1 MKTSQAGVDLIK
13 QFEGQRLTAYKC
25 PAGIWTIG
33 YGHTSAAG
41 APEVQPGMTITYQEA
56 NAILVRDLGKY
67 EDAVN
72 RLVKVPLTQNQFD
85 ALVSFTYNVGEGAT
99 ESERVGRSGLVRPGL
114 AKSTLLKKL
123 NAGQYDAVPAELMK
137 WTKGGGKELPG
148 LVRRRRA
155 ECAMWRGVDD
165 KADLDPDESR
175 IEPDAPKPK
184 KTMAKSKEGNAAILT
199 GGAAAVTA
207 ASDISRQIKETGDS
221 LNSVLDLVKDPTFLV
236 LILVVLAAAAIWYWR
251 RQRLEE
257 TGE

>member
-1 MKTSQAGVDLIK
+1 MKTSPAGIALIQ
-13 QFEGQRLTAYKC
+13 QFEGRRLEAYKC
-25 PAGIWTIG
+25 PAGVWTIG

-41 APEVQPGMTITYQEA
+41 KPEVKPGMVITKQEA
-56 NAILVRDLGKY
+56 NDILVRDLVRY
-67 EDAVN
+67 EDAVD

-85 ALVSFTYNVGEGAT
+85 ALVSFTFNVGEGA
-99 ESERVGRSGLVRPGL
+99 L
-114 AKSTLLKKL
+114 AKSTLLKRL
-123 NAGQYDAVPAELMK
+123 NAGDYNAVPAELMK
-137 WTKGGGKELPG
+137 WTKAGGKELPG

-165 KADLDPDESR
+165 KTDLDPDESR

-207 ASDISRQIKETGDS
+207 ASDISRQVKETGDS

>member
-1 MKTSQAGVDLIK
+1 MKTSPAGISLI
-13 QFEGQRLTAYKC
+13 QEFEGRRLEAYKC

-41 APEVQPGMTITYQEA
+41 APEVKPGMVITKQEA
-56 NAILVRDLGKY
+56 NDILIRDLVKY
-67 EDAVN
+67 ENAVD

-85 ALVSFTYNVGEGAT
+85 ALVSFTFNVGEGA
-99 ESERVGRSGLVRPGL
+99 L

-123 NAGQYDAVPAELMK
+123 NAGNYDAVPAELMK
-137 WTKGGGKELPG
+137 WTKGGDKELPG

-155 ECAMWRGVDD
+155 EAAMWRGVDERG
-165 KADLDPDESR
+165 KPNIDESR

-199 GGAAAVTA
+199 GGAAAVSA
-207 ASDISRQIKETGDS
+207 AGEVSRQIKETGDS
-221 LNSVLDLVKDPTFLV
+221 LTSVLDLVKDPMFLAMV
-236 LILVVLAAAAIWYWR
+236 LIVVAAAAIWYWR
-251 RQRLEE
+251 KQRLEE

>member
-1 MKTSQAGVDLIK
+1 MKTSPAGISLI
-13 QFEGQRLTAYKC
+13 QEFEGRRLEAYKC

-41 APEVQPGMTITYQEA
+41 APEVKPGMVITKQEA
-56 NAILVRDLGKY
+56 NDILIRDLVKY
-67 EDAVN
+67 ENAVD
-72 RLVKVPLTQNQFD
+72 RLVKVPLTQNQFY
-85 ALVSFTYNVGEGAT
+85 ALVSFAFNVGEGA
-99 ESERVGRSGLVRPGL
+99 L

-123 NAGQYDAVPAELMK
+123 NAGNYDAVPAELMK

-155 ECAMWRGVDD
+155 EAAMWRGVDERG
-165 KADLDPDESR
+165 KLNIDESR

-199 GGAAAVTA
+199 GGAAAVSA
-207 ASDISRQIKETGDS
+207 AGEVSRQIKETGDS
-221 LNSVLDLVKDPTFLV
+221 LTSVLDLVKDPMFLAMV
-236 LILVVLAAAAIWYWR
+236 LIVVAAAAIWYWR
-251 RQRLEE
+251 KQRLEE